1 LQFGNDYQKLMLV
14 KFIERRKRKERE
26 AAQYAMKSP
35 QEK

>member
-1 LQFGNDYQKLMLV
+1 VLV